1 MMKHVRIGLAILIVA
16 VLVAAAVLLAPSY
29 ARNMEFQAYLNKLAN
44 TPAPDQQSEERL
56 RIEIVSQATR
66 MGLPVR
72 PGDVRVQ
79 RAAGRLRLEV
89 RYVVR
94 VDLPIY
100 TVDLHFRAQGGS
112 R

>member
-1 MMKHVRIGLAILIVA
+1 MKHLRIGLAILIVA
-16 VLVAAAVLLAPSY
+16 VLAAAAVLLAPAY
-29 ARNMEFQAYLNKLAN
+29 LRNMRFQEYLNALGN
-44 TPAPDQQSEERL
+44 QPAPDQQSEERL

-79 RAAGRLRLEV
+79 RTAGRLRLEV